1 VTTAGPVSTA
11 QGSGPAVVLL
21 HGLASSSLL
30 WGSTVAALRERHRVV
45 TIDLPGFGESA
56 PPGDGFEIAAIS
68 DAIAAVAA
76 RAIKPKRRYALVGH
90 SLGGA
95 VATLVAARDPSR
107 VSKLVLAA
115 PAGYQRLPVS
125 AIRAVAGVN
134 ERLVDLRRRVGRD
147 FVRRPRA
154 RALMFT
160 PSIHDAGA
168 LSPADALLLL
178 DASAGSRRVAAAL
191 TSVAALD
198 LRPALAQVKAPVGVI
213 WGRHDRMVPPAGL
226 RRIRRAQ
233 PDVVVEWIED
243 AGHVPM
249 LERPA
254 EWEAALQRLL
264 R

>member
-1 VTTAGPVSTA
+1 VTPAEPVASAT
-11 QGSGPAVVLL
+11 GSGPAVVLL

-30 WGSTVAALRERHRVV
+30 WGSTVDALRDRHTVV
-45 TIDLPGFGESA
+45 TIDLPGFGESE
-56 PPGDGFEIAAIS
+56 PLDEGFAVT
-68 DAIAAVAA
+68 AIADAVAA
-76 RAIKPKRRYALVGH
+76 AAAQAIKPKRRYAVVGH

-95 VATLVAARDPSR
+95 VATLVAARDPRR

-115 PAGYQRLPVS
+115 PAGYQRLPAS
-125 AIRAVAGVN
+125 AVRAVAGVN

-154 RALMFT
+154 RALMFA
-160 PSIHDAGA
+160 PSLHDAGA

-198 LRPALAQVKAPVGVI
+198 LRPALGRVEAPVGVI

-226 RRIRRAQ
+226 RSIRKVR
-233 PDVVVEWIED
+233 PDATVEWIEA
-243 AGHVPM
+243 AGHLPM

-254 EWEAALQRLL
+254 EWEAALKRLL